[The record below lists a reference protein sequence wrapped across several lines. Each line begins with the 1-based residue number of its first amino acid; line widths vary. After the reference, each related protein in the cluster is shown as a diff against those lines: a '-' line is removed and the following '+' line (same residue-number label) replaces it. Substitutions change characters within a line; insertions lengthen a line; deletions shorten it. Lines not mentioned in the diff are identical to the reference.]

1 MLMEKGLGKMPMFW
15 RPYWQTFIQN
25 SSFLAASRSELH
37 TAPAIP
43 SVFALID
50 LFSGRYM
57 EKTSNRFRYT
67 NKFAETR
74 MKIDLGFV
82 WAADI
87 H

>member
-1 MLMEKGLGKMPMFW
+1 MLW

-25 SSFLAASRSELH
+25 NSFLAATRSELH
-37 TAPAIP
+37 TAPQIP
-43 SVFALID
+43 AVFALID
-50 LFSGRYM
+50 LFIFGTIYG
-57 EKTSNRFRYT
+57 KTSNRFRYT

-74 MKIDLGFV
+74 IKIDLGFD